1 MRLAELLDVADG
13 FDYVVTDNDG
23 YDYSIEESMECRIL
37 SVQPSS
43 FDKTLVVLLD
53 V

>member
-1 MRLAELLDVADG
+1 MRLAELLSVTDG

-23 YDYSIEESMECRIL
+23 HDYNIQESLECTVL
-37 SVQPSS
+37 SVQPSV